1 MPQLRPRT
9 SAALARLARLCLAI
23 AIWRRGP
30 QDLPAVGILLP
41 LTIAAYVLLSAA
53 IGVSLPSMRPGWL
66 WQVGLDTLFV
76 AAWYWLL
83 LAIARRR
90 ERYLQTATALFGLQ
104 TVLAAPSMVLVW
116 LMQRSTHDAS
126 LRLPVYVAGIAL
138 AIWTLAAIGHILR
151 AALERSLGQC
161 LFLALLQ
168 MLVEEAMFVG
178 VFGPGQ

>member
-9 SAALARLARLCLAI
+9 SADLATLARLFFAI

-53 IGVSLPSMRPGWL
+53 VGAVLPSLHPGWL
-66 WQVGLDTLFV
+66 VQVVADALFV

-104 TVLAAPSMVLVW
+104 TVLAAPSMAMIW
-116 LMQRSTHDAS
+116 LMQRLDQQAN
-126 LRLPVYVAGIAL
+126 LRVPVYIAALAL
-138 AIWTLAAIGHILR
+138 AIWTLVAIGHILR
-151 AALERSLGQC
+151 AALERPLGLC
-161 LFLALLQ
+161 LILALLQ
-168 MLVEEAMFVG
+168 MLVEELLFLRI
-178 VFGPGQ
+178 FGPGQ